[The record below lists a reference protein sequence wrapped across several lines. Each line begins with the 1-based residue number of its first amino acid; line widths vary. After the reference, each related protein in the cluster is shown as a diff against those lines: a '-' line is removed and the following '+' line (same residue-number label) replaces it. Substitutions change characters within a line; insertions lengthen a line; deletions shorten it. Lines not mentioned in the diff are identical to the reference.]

1 MNAQTENNT
10 GGALDIVKWIL
21 VIAFLTAAVVG
32 NQYFSEQSLL
42 IRVVA
47 ILVAAS
53 IALLIAATTAKG
65 KEITGFAKEAR
76 VETRKVVWPTRQET
90 IQTTL
95 IIMLAVTI
103 ISLVLWGLDGILV
116 RVVGFILG
124 QEV

>member
-1 MNAQTENNT
+1 MSVEAENSSS
-10 GGALDIVKWIL
+10 GFDMFKWVLVALFLIGAIYGNHYFAEYSL
-21 VIAFLTAAVVG
+21 V
-32 NQYFSEQSLL
+32 

-47 ILVAAS
+47 ILILSV
-53 IALLIAATTAKG
+53 IALLIAATTEKG

-95 IIMLAVTI
+95 IIMLAVTV

-116 RVVGFILG
+116 RIVAFILG